1 MEQREGRAIRQG
13 NMFGEVEIFRYVTKQ
28 TFDAYSYQML
38 ERKQG
43 FISQVMGRDPAGNR
57 TCEDIDNKAMS
68 YAQIKSLASGNP
80 LIEEK
85 FKVDAEVSRL
95 KLLKQQYVSNKYRIE
110 TEVKRHIPEEIRKL
124 EERIGNVTED
134 IKTKN
139 AMMDGGMI
147 SVTIGKE
154 TYRLMDLANM
164 DEIYRKQRKRA
175 GEAIL
180 AYAALADGEDQRRV
194 EFGEIGDFKLSVDS
208 DIYGNEKSLV
218 ISGRAAYAYQIGKD
232 AYGNA
237 AKLWKGFDAI
247 GSDLGIL
254 TERTERYKA
263 NLETLKQEIE
273 KPFEKEEE
281 LASLIKRQTE
291 LNVELS
297 KDKRDETKEQEE
309 GRETSR
315 HTVQR

>member
-1 MEQREGRAIRQG
+1 
-13 NMFGEVEIFRYVTKQ
+13 MFGEVEIFRYVTKQ

-95 KLLKQQYVSNKYRIE
+95 KLLKQQYVSNKYQIE

-180 AYAALADGEDQRRV
+180 SYAALADGEGQRRV

-237 AKLWKGFDAI
+237 AKLRKGFDAI

-254 TERTERYKA
+254 TERAERYKA